1 MARYVGIDIGA
12 TQVKVA
18 VVRGSGRKW
27 ALETCFACDRLPP
40 DVALASAMGAAVAT
54 PAPTLEEAV
63 REAAKPAT
71 EGGDPVA
78 ISFDGART
86 HVRVL
91 ELPAAVRR
99 RVAEVIPFELEALL
113 PFDFDEAVFDFRVR
127 AGAPLDQPVPVLVAT
142 ARIYEVRERIEVV
155 ARAIG
160 RQPDHV
166 GPGALPLADLALAL
180 PPFRQGGVR
189 AILDLGAD
197 QSEILF
203 LDGAEPI
210 FARTL
215 SRGVTGMPHTA
226 GHLAREIRQT
236 LSAFRA
242 SSGTSPEAIF
252 LTGGGAHVIDLPRW
266 LSGELQHPVEPL
278 PIGTIEGLAPER
290 RDGAHRYARAVGLA
304 LGCAPRARSLDLR
317 RGPLAYE
324 RGYGFLREKVPLLL
338 GLGAT
343 ILVAFFFATW
353 ARARN
358 VAADRKALETTLG
371 DVTKDVLGEAT
382 TDPERANELLQ
393 KGPGSLDDDPLPR
406 ADAMDVMVELS
417 ELIPTTKMKHDIEK
431 LEVTRQGN
439 GAFRVMLQGIAP
451 TVADVNTIE
460 AALKTYRCFNNASI
474 PKKTK
479 AISDDRQKYTFE
491 AELRCPEE
499 GGGAKKSATS
509 ASPASSASG
518 GK

>member
-27 ALETCFACDRLPP
+27 ALETCFAFDRLPS
-40 DVALASAMGAAVAT
+40 DVAVVSALGAAVTTA
-54 PAPTLEEAV
+54 APTLEEAI
-63 REAAKPAT
+63 REAAKAAT

-78 ISFDGART
+78 VSFDGART
-86 HVRVL
+86 FVRGL
-91 ELPAAVRR
+91 DLPAAVRR
-99 RVAEVIPFELEALL
+99 RVGEVIPFELEALL
-113 PFDFDEAVFDFRVR
+113 PFDLDDAVFDHRVR
-127 AGAPLDQPVPVLVAT
+127 AGAPFDKPVPVLVAA
-142 ARIYEVRERIEVV
+142 ARVEDVRERIDLV

-166 GPGALPLADLALAL
+166 GPGAFPFADLALAL
-180 PPFRQGGVR
+180 APFKQGGVR
-189 AILDLGAD
+189 AIVDLGAD
-197 QSEILF
+197 QAELLF
-203 LDGAEPI
+203 VDGAEPI

-215 SRGVTGMPHTA
+215 SRGVVGMPATA

-236 LSAFRA
+236 IAAFRTTT
-242 SSGTSPEAIF
+242 GLEPQELY
-252 LTGGGAHVIDLPRW
+252 LTGGGAYVVDLPRW
-266 LSGELQHPVEPL
+266 LSGELQLPVEILPL
-278 PIGTIEGLAPER
+278 GGVEGLAPEK

-304 LGCAPRARSLDLR
+304 IGCAPRARGLDLR

-358 VAADRKALETTLG
+358 VASDRKALEAVLA
-371 DVTKDVLGEAT
+371 DSTKDVLGEST
-382 TDPERANELLQ
+382 TDLDRVAELLQ
-393 KGPGSLDDDPLPR
+393 KGPGSADDDPLPR
-406 ADAMDVMVELS
+406 ADAMDVLVQVS
-417 ELIPTTKMKHDIEK
+417 ELIPTVKMKHDIEK
-431 LEVTRQGN
+431 LEVARQTG
-439 GAFRVMLQGIAP
+439 GGFKVTLQGIAP

-460 AALKTYRCFNNASI
+460 SVLKMYRCFNNASI
-474 PKKTK
+474 PRKTK
-479 AISDDRQKYTFE
+479 AISSDAQKYTFE

-499 GGGAKKSATS
+499 GGGPKKPAAGAPS
-509 ASPASSASG
+509 ASAG